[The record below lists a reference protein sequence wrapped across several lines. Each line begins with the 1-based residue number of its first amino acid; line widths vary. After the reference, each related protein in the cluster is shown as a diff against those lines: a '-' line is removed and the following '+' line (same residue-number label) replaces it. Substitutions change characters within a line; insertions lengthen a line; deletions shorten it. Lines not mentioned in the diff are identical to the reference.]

1 MLTLIF
7 IVSIIVFLIL
17 CAIYYESDVIK
28 TLGMISL
35 GIAFISFI
43 AILCIIVDYPY
54 NVDKKIEMYQEENT
68 LIEEKVKNTV
78 MAYIDY
84 EQETYD
90 NLVKN
95 ADLQTLLIT
104 YPELNS
110 NELVKAQID
119 TYVQNNNKL
128 KELKEKQIDKSTMD
142 WWLYFG
148 K

>member
-7 IVSIIVFLIL
+7 IISIITILIL
-17 CAIYYESDVIK
+17 YNASDNDIC
-28 TLGMISL
+28 TIIMFIIG
-35 GIAFISFI
+35 FISFI
-43 AILCIIVDYPY
+43 IFTVLLVAICSYPY
-54 NVDKKIEMYQEENT
+54 NIDKKIAMYQEENT

-78 MAYIDY
+78 MAYMDY

>member
-7 IVSIIVFLIL
+7 IISIIVFLIL

-28 TLGMISL
+28 MLGMISL
-35 GIAFISFI
+35 GIAFVSFI
-43 AILCIIVDYPY
+43 AILRIIADYPY
-54 NVDKKIEMYQEENT
+54 NIDKKIEMYQEENT

-78 MAYIDY
+78 MAYMDY

-128 KELKEKQIDKSTMD
+128 KELKEKQIDKSTMA
-142 WWLYFG
+142 WLLYFG

>member
-7 IVSIIVFLIL
+7 IISIITILIL
-17 CAIYYESDVIK
+17 YNASDNDIC
-28 TLGMISL
+28 TIIMFIIG
-35 GIAFISFI
+35 FISFI
-43 AILCIIVDYPY
+43 IFTVLVVAICSYPY
-54 NVDKKIEMYQEENT
+54 NIDKKIAMYQEENL

-78 MAYIDY
+78 MAYMDY

>member
-7 IVSIIVFLIL
+7 IISIITILIL
-17 CAIYYESDVIK
+17 YNTSDNDIC
-28 TLGMISL
+28 TIIMFIIG
-35 GIAFISFI
+35 FISFI
-43 AILCIIVDYPY
+43 IFTVLVVAICSYPY
-54 NVDKKIEMYQEENT
+54 NIDKKIAMYQEENVS
-68 LIEEKVKNTV
+68 IEEKVKNTV

-90 NLVKN
+90 NLVKS
-95 ADLQTLLIT
+95 ADLETLLIT

-110 NELVKAQID
+110 NELVKSQID

-128 KELKEKQIDKSTMD
+128 KELKEKQIDKSTMA

>member
-7 IVSIIVFLIL
+7 IISIITILIL
-17 CAIYYESDVIK
+17 YNASDNDICTIIMFVI
-28 TLGMISL
+28 G
-35 GIAFISFI
+35 FISFI
-43 AILCIIVDYPY
+43 IFTALVVVICSYPY
-54 NVDKKIEMYQEENT
+54 NIDKKIAMYQEENT

-78 MAYIDY
+78 MAYMDY

-90 NLVKN
+90 NLVKS
-95 ADLQTLLIT
+95 ADLETLLIT

-110 NELVKAQID
+110 NELVKSQID

-128 KELKEKQIDKSTMD
+128 KELKEKQIDKSTMA
-142 WWLYFG
+142 WLLYFG

>member
-7 IVSIIVFLIL
+7 IISIITILIL
-17 CAIYYESDVIK
+17 YNASDNDIC
-28 TLGMISL
+28 TIIMFIIG
-35 GIAFISFI
+35 FISFI
-43 AILCIIVDYPY
+43 IFTVLVVAICSYPY
-54 NVDKKIEMYQEENT
+54 NIDKKIAMYQEENT

-78 MAYIDY
+78 MAYMDY

-128 KELKEKQIDKSTMD
+128 KELKEKQIDKSTMA
-142 WWLYFG
+142 WLLYFG

>member
-7 IVSIIVFLIL
+7 IISIITILIL
-17 CAIYYESDVIK
+17 YNASDNDICTIIMFVI
-28 TLGMISL
+28 G
-35 GIAFISFI
+35 FISFI
-43 AILCIIVDYPY
+43 IFTALVVVICSYPY
-54 NVDKKIEMYQEENT
+54 NIDKKIAMYQEENT

-78 MAYIDY
+78 MAYMDY

-90 NLVKN
+90 NLVKS
-95 ADLQTLLIT
+95 ADLETLLIT

-110 NELVKAQID
+110 NELVKSQID

-128 KELKEKQIDKSTMD
+128 KELKEKQIDKSTMA

>member
-7 IVSIIVFLIL
+7 IISIITILIL
-17 CAIYYESDVIK
+17 YNASDNDICI
-28 TLGMISL
+28 TIMFI
-35 GIAFISFI
+35 ICFISFI
-43 AILCIIVDYPY
+43 IFTVLVVVICSYPY
-54 NVDKKIEMYQEENT
+54 NIDKKIEMYQEENT

-128 KELKEKQIDKSTMD
+128 KELKEKQIDKSTMA
-142 WWLYFG
+142 WLLYFG

>member
-7 IVSIIVFLIL
+7 IISIITILIL
-17 CAIYYESDVIK
+17 YNASDNDICTIIMFVI
-28 TLGMISL
+28 G
-35 GIAFISFI
+35 FISFI
-43 AILCIIVDYPY
+43 IFTVLVVAICSYPY
-54 NVDKKIEMYQEENT
+54 NIDKKIEMYQEENT

-78 MAYIDY
+78 MAYMDY

-95 ADLQTLLIT
+95 ADLETLLIT

-110 NELVKAQID
+110 NELVKTQID

-128 KELKEKQIDKSTMD
+128 KELKEKQIDKSTMA
-142 WWLYFG
+142 WLLYFG

>member
-7 IVSIIVFLIL
+7 IISIITILIL
-17 CAIYYESDVIK
+17 YNASDNDIC
-28 TLGMISL
+28 TIIMFIIG
-35 GIAFISFI
+35 FISFI
-43 AILCIIVDYPY
+43 IFTVLLVAICSYPY
-54 NVDKKIEMYQEENT
+54 NIDKKIAMYQEENT

-78 MAYIDY
+78 MAYMDY

-95 ADLQTLLIT
+95 ADLETLLIT

-110 NELVKAQID
+110 NELVKSQID

>member
-7 IVSIIVFLIL
+7 IISIITILIL
-17 CAIYYESDVIK
+17 YNASDNDIC
-28 TLGMISL
+28 TIIMFIIG
-35 GIAFISFI
+35 FISFI
-43 AILCIIVDYPY
+43 IFTVLLVAICSYPY
-54 NVDKKIEMYQEENT
+54 NIDKKIAMYQEENT

-78 MAYIDY
+78 MAYMDY

-95 ADLQTLLIT
+95 ADLETLLIT

-110 NELVKAQID
+110 NELVKTQID

-128 KELKEKQIDKSTMD
+128 KELKEKQIDKSTMA
-142 WWLYFG
+142 WLLYFG

>member
-7 IVSIIVFLIL
+7 IISIITILIL
-17 CAIYYESDVIK
+17 YNASDNDIC
-28 TLGMISL
+28 TIIMFIIG
-35 GIAFISFI
+35 FISFI
-43 AILCIIVDYPY
+43 IFTVLLVAICSYPY
-54 NVDKKIEMYQEENT
+54 NIDKKIEMYQEENT

-78 MAYIDY
+78 MAYMDY

-128 KELKEKQIDKSTMD
+128 KELKEKQIDKSTMA

>member
-7 IVSIIVFLIL
+7 IISIITILIL
-17 CAIYYESDVIK
+17 YNASDNDIC
-28 TLGMISL
+28 TIIMFIIG
-35 GIAFISFI
+35 FISFI
-43 AILCIIVDYPY
+43 IFTVLLVAICSYPY
-54 NVDKKIEMYQEENT
+54 NIDKKIEMYQEENT

-128 KELKEKQIDKSTMD
+128 KELKEKQIDKSTMA

>member
-7 IVSIIVFLIL
+7 IISIITILIL
-17 CAIYYESDVIK
+17 YNASDNDIC
-28 TLGMISL
+28 TIIMFIIG
-35 GIAFISFI
+35 FISFI
-43 AILCIIVDYPY
+43 IFTVLLVAICSYPY
-54 NVDKKIEMYQEENT
+54 NIDKKIAMYQEENT

-95 ADLQTLLIT
+95 ADLETFLIT

-110 NELVKAQID
+110 NELVKSQID

-128 KELKEKQIDKSTMD
+128 KELKEKQIDKSTMA
-142 WWLYFG
+142 WLLYFG

>member
-7 IVSIIVFLIL
+7 IISIITILIL
-17 CAIYYESDVIK
+17 YNASDNDIC
-28 TLGMISL
+28 TIIMFIIG
-35 GIAFISFI
+35 FISFI
-43 AILCIIVDYPY
+43 IFTVLLVAICSYPH
-54 NVDKKIEMYQEENT
+54 NIDKKIAMYQEENV

-128 KELKEKQIDKSTMD
+128 KELKEKQIDKSTMA
-142 WWLYFG
+142 WLLYFG

>member
-7 IVSIIVFLIL
+7 IISIITILIL
-17 CAIYYESDVIK
+17 YNASDNDIC
-28 TLGMISL
+28 TIIMFIIG
-35 GIAFISFI
+35 FISFI
-43 AILCIIVDYPY
+43 IFTVLLVAICSYPY
-54 NVDKKIEMYQEENT
+54 NIDKKIAMYQEENT

-95 ADLQTLLIT
+95 ADLETLLIT

-128 KELKEKQIDKSTMD
+128 KELKEKQIDKSTMA

>member
-7 IVSIIVFLIL
+7 IISIITILIL
-17 CAIYYESDVIK
+17 YSASDNDIC
-28 TLGMISL
+28 TIIMFIIG
-35 GIAFISFI
+35 FISFI
-43 AILCIIVDYPY
+43 IFTVLLIAICSYPY
-54 NVDKKIEMYQEENT
+54 NIDKKIAMYQEENT

-95 ADLQTLLIT
+95 ADLETLLIT

-128 KELKEKQIDKSTMD
+128 KELKEKQIDKSTMA
-142 WWLYFG
+142 WLLYFG

>member
-7 IVSIIVFLIL
+7 IISIITILIL
-17 CAIYYESDVIK
+17 YNASDNDIC
-28 TLGMISL
+28 TIIMFIIG
-35 GIAFISFI
+35 FISFI
-43 AILCIIVDYPY
+43 IFTVLLVAICSYPY
-54 NVDKKIEMYQEENT
+54 NIDKKIAMYQEENT
-68 LIEEKVKNTV
+68 LTEEKVKNTV
-78 MAYIDY
+78 MAYMDY

-128 KELKEKQIDKSTMD
+128 KELKEKQIDKSTMS

>member
-7 IVSIIVFLIL
+7 IVSIITILIL
-17 CAIYYESDVIK
+17 YNASDNDIC
-28 TLGMISL
+28 TIIMFIIG
-35 GIAFISFI
+35 FISFI
-43 AILCIIVDYPY
+43 IFTVLLVVICSYPY
-54 NVDKKIEMYQEENT
+54 NIDKKIAMYQEENT

-90 NLVKN
+90 KIIKN
-95 ADLQTLLIT
+95 ADLETLLIT

-128 KELKEKQIDKSTMD
+128 KELKEKQIDKSTMA
-142 WWLYFG
+142 WLLYFG